1 MFKAT
6 FKAAFKAMPNAMF
19 RAPARPALGPHMM
32 TMSRH
37 ARGMGLFDAL
47 IALAILSFGMLGLTR
62 FQGRMVTQTTEVQAR
77 SLAAQAADELLNTAL
92 VDVDNAA
99 CYTWPAAGV
108 CANAAARGST
118 AAWADRATST
128 MPGTTTSAATLDNG
142 RLTVVLTWTGKD
154 SQEQRR
160 LEAATDVRP

>member
-1 MFKAT
+1 MSKT
-6 FKAAFKAMPNAMF
+6 SLQPAARRSMVT
-19 RAPARPALGPHMM
+19 APRFC
-32 TMSRH
+32 
-37 ARGMGLFDAL
+37 RGMGLFDAL

-62 FQGRMVTQTTEVQAR
+62 FQGRMVTQATEVQAR

-118 AAWADRATST
+118 ALWAYRATGT
-128 MPGTTTSAATLDNG
+128 LPGTTTSAATLDNG